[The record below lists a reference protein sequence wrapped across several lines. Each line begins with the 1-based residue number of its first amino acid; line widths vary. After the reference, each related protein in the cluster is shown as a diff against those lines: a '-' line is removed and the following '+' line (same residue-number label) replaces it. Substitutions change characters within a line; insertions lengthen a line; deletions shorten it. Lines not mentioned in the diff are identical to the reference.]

1 MSLAQLQ
8 RDLSAWLQ
16 ADKPAD
22 SAPFGA
28 RARPG
33 LAIYQNN
40 FRAQIAA
47 CLEDSFD
54 KTRQWISGEFFH
66 EAIVHHL
73 ERVPPSSW
81 TLDAYPRDFPAT
93 LAMLYPIDPEVA
105 ELAALELALAD
116 AFVGADAPRLTA
128 DQVATADWDSVT
140 LLFTPT
146 LDLLPMTTN
155 AATIWT
161 ALTEESAPP
170 ISALLPTAGALLVW
184 RDGETPRFRVIE
196 AMEERAIL
204 HIRGGMTFARLCAE
218 LVDVI
223 GEAEGVSVAGA
234 WLGQWLADG
243 LLSEIID

>member
-1 MSLAQLQ
+1 MNLARLQ
-8 RDLSAWLQ
+8 REFSTWLQ

-22 SAPFGA
+22 AAPFGE
-28 RARPG
+28 RARLG

-40 FRAQIAA
+40 FRAQLAT

-54 KTRQWISGEFFH
+54 KTRQWIGGEAFH
-66 EAIVHHL
+66 EAIVHHV

-116 AFVGADAPRLTA
+116 AFVGPDVNRLA
-128 DQVATADWDSVT
+128 AEQIASADWDCVT
-140 LLFTPT
+140 LLFVPM

-155 AATIWT
+155 AAAIWT
-161 ALTEESAPP
+161 ALAEEASPP
-170 ISALLPTAGALLVW
+170 MSALLPTAGALLVW
-184 RDGETPRFRVIE
+184 RDGETPRFRAIE

-204 HIRGGMTFARLCAE
+204 LMRGGMTFARLCAD
-218 LVDVI
+218 LVEDV
-223 GEAEGVSVAGA
+223 GEAEGVTLAGA

-243 LLSEIID
+243 LVSDLID